1 MPTEP
6 YPLKSTFRST
16 NLHLSSY
23 RFMHSFF
30 IHSSFIFHTKLKQFS
45 AHIHCQYHEHITPNM
60 QDISQHKNGKNLS
73 KLISLDSWT
82 QVYDQINPE
91 NANNYFLEISQSYY
105 HLCFPLSKRYTI
117 SNNSRKDW
125 CTPGIVKSCKTKC
138 KLYEIFMVIHTS
150 QH

>member
-1 MPTEP
+1 
-6 YPLKSTFRST
+6 
-16 NLHLSSY
+16 
-23 RFMHSFF
+23 MHSFF

-60 QDISQHKNGKNLS
+60 QDISKHKNGKNLS

-105 HLCFPLSKRYTI
+105 QFFFHYPKDTPYLIIQEKIGVPQELSSLVRL
-117 SNNSRKDW
+117 NVN
-125 CTPGIVKSCKTKC
+125 
-138 KLYEIFMVIHTS
+138 FMKYLWLIILANI
-150 QH
+150 